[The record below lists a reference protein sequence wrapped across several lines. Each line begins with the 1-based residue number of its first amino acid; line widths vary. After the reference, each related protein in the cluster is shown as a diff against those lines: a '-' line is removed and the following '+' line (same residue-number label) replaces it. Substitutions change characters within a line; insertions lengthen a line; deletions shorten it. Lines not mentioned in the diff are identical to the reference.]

1 VRILAR
7 ARFTLIRVGASIVAV
22 VLALLTAG
30 GFLFLTG
37 LDPLQV
43 YSQMVNAAIGD
54 PYSLSA
60 AITKSVPRLVTGLGI
75 AIALRAGLWNVGAE
89 GQLYMGATG
98 ATAIAVFGPRLP
110 FPLGTGLALTAA
122 VLVGAAW
129 SAIPGI
135 LRAVKGVSEVITS
148 LMMVYIAIQVTNYL
162 VEGPW
167 GTRGA
172 TFPQSPP
179 IPGPFRLPLIAP
191 GFLVNAGAVI
201 ALLAVFA
208 TWTLFNR
215 TSLGLEMKAVGG
227 NWRAAHRSGVRV
239 GRTILVSMLL
249 SGAFAGLAGGIEVLG
264 VRGVLIEGF
273 SPGYGFDGIA
283 VALLGQQNPL
293 GIVAASMLFGGLDA
307 GGIGLVATSQGLP
320 YAFVQT
326 IEGLAVVFVLLAL
339 GVISVLERRAKAR
352 EALSSTRAVA
362 EAMASTVA

>member
-1 VRILAR
+1 M
-7 ARFTLIRVGASIVAV
+7 RFPAKTRFILIRGGASIIAV

-30 GFLFLTG
+30 AFLFITG
-37 LDPLQV
+37 LNPLQT
-43 YSQMVNAAIGD
+43 YGQMVNAAIGD
-54 PYSLSA
+54 PYSVSA
-60 AITKSVPRLVTGLGI
+60 AITKTVPRLVTGLGI

-89 GQLYMGATG
+89 GQLYMGAIG
-98 ATAIAVFGPRLP
+98 ATATAVYGPRLP
-110 FPLGTGLALTAA
+110 FPVGTLLALLAAGLA
-122 VLVGAAW
+122 GAAW
-129 SAIPGI
+129 SAAPGI

-179 IPGPFRLPLIAP
+179 IPNPFRLPLIVP
-191 GFLVNAGAVI
+191 GFLVNAGALI
-201 ALLAVFA
+201 ALLSVLA
-208 TWTLFNR
+208 TWILFNR
-215 TSLGLEMKAVGG
+215 TSLGLQMKAVGG

-239 GRTILVSMLL
+239 GRTIVISMLV

-264 VRGVLIEGF
+264 VQGVLLEGF

-293 GIVAASMLFGGLDA
+293 GIVAAAMLFGALDA
-307 GGIGLVATSQGLP
+307 GGVGLVATSQGLP

-326 IEGLAVVFVLLAL
+326 IEGLAIVFVLLAL
-339 GVISVLERRAKAR
+339 GVISMLERRAQAR
-352 EALSSTRAVA
+352 EALSSTRAVS
-362 EAMASTVA
+362 EAVESSLA